1 MTTYE
6 PFKLVKITITCIKC
20 QQLILW
26 RSSDNAFSPKCSL
39 SLECQRVSNTDYRK
53 RKKWKGQWIRD
64 LGFRGGVNEI
74 FILLDVTQRL
84 LVVSYR
90 RFETIYRPHLQRPR
104 KSWNIYPCVCPETS
118 ARKYYC
124 TLRNIP
130 EGYSFRLLRG
140 RNLNSRHFGPILR
153 PTQPPTEWVS
163 GTLSPG
169 IKWPKPEATSH
180 FHIEQ
185 WRQCLGLYV
194 ISSPAVIA
202 CVRTIFPFGLFSYIL
217 RQLNSSA
224 SIVTWLPAGQL

>member
-90 RFETIYRPHLQRPR
+90 RFETIYRPHLQLSSNPR
-104 KSWNIYPCVCPETS
+104 TLWTLVMGPIGCPETS
-118 ARKYYC
+118 VSNCQSMLLNVPEEWIPQHVDALRKEIQNWI
-124 TLRNIP
+124 R
-130 EGYSFRLLRG
+130 
-140 RNLNSRHFGPILR
+140 
-153 PTQPPTEWVS
+153 
-163 GTLSPG
+163 
-169 IKWPKPEATSH
+169 
-180 FHIEQ
+180 
-185 WRQCLGLYV
+185 
-194 ISSPAVIA
+194 
-202 CVRTIFPFGLFSYIL
+202 
-217 RQLNSSA
+217 
-224 SIVTWLPAGQL
+224 